1 MDDLRRDVTVQR
13 YYPNVLASAKEFK
26 ALAAAEN
33 PEYKLLWDDA
43 YQWFLNTFVNY
54 IDEEGAKRWEDML
67 GIIVQPGETLEERK
81 VVILARMN
89 TMLPYTIRRFKQILD
104 ALYGEDMVI
113 PSTNTDYELWLDI
126 DNTVILKSNALRIF
140 ARSIIPANLTIMI
153 KTELTADSYMYIGGK
168 VSMLNTIGINTN
180 TDITINDMGTAAY
193 IGAAVSMKDMIQIKS
208 EAI

>member
-43 YQWFLNTFVNY
+43 YQWFLNTFVNH
-54 IDEEGAKRWEDML
+54 INESGAKRWEDML

-81 VVILARMN
+81 AVILARMN

>member
-81 VVILARMN
+81 AVILARMN

-140 ARSIIPANLTIMI
+140 ARSIIPANLVIMI
-153 KTELTADSYMYIGGK
+153 KTELTADAYMYIGGK

>member
-81 VVILARMN
+81 AVILARMN

-140 ARSIIPANLTIMI
+140 SRSIIPANLTIMI

>member
-54 IDEEGAKRWEDML
+54 IDESGAKRWEDML

-81 VVILARMN
+81 AVILARMN

-193 IGAAVSMKDMIQIKS
+193 IGAAVSMKDMIQIRS

>member
-81 VVILARMN
+81 TVILARMN
-89 TMLPYTIRRFKQILD
+89 TMLPYTIRRFKQMLD

-153 KTELTADSYMYIGGK
+153 KTELTADAYMYIGGK

>member
-81 VVILARMN
+81 AVILARMN

-140 ARSIIPANLTIMI
+140 ARSIIPANLVIMI

>member
-54 IDEEGAKRWEDML
+54 IDESGAKRWEDML

-81 VVILARMN
+81 AVILARMN

>member
-81 VVILARMN
+81 AVILARMN